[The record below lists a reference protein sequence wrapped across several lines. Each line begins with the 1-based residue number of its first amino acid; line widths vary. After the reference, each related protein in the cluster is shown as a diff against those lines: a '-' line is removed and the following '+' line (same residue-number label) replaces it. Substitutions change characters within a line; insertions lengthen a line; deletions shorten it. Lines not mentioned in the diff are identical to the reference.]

1 MSQNDHL
8 VLDIPQPNLHDAQ
21 KVVYDS
27 QRRFN
32 VLACGRRW
40 GKTLFTS
47 FRIASHE
54 AAMHK
59 QRWGWF
65 APTYKILND
74 AWYQTKYH
82 MRTGI
87 ETVNESDRIIRF
99 QNGGSIEFWSM
110 VDDDAGR
117 SRKYHGVV
125 IDEAGLVADLESR
138 WHESIRPTL
147 VDYRGKA
154 WLCGTPKG
162 RNFFWQAF
170 TYGQDPLKT
179 DWASWQMPT
188 SSNPFI
194 AADELEAAR
203 QMPDRSFRQE
213 FLAEFIDEAG
223 GVFRGVLEVIDRDVV
238 SRSVIGQHIYIG
250 VDLARVND
258 FTVICVVDA
267 TGRQIYHERFNQISW
282 ERQIDRIKTTAHRFP
297 TAQIWLDSTGVG
309 DPIFEALRSHGLNVF
324 GYHFTHPAKAALIDS
339 LAMLIEQGRIR
350 LLDIS
355 EQTSELLA
363 YQYMTTR
370 YMNIRMGAPLG
381 IHDDCVIA
389 LALACWPLKAGVQF
403 GASNEVYEG
412 FWRRD

>member
-1 MSQNDHL
+1 MHPAQEL
-8 VLDIPQPNLHDAQ
+8 VKL
-21 KVVYDS
+21 S
-27 QRRFN
+27 SERFN

-40 GKTLFTS
+40 GKTLFAS
-47 FRIASHE
+47 LEIAGWE
-54 AAMHK
+54 AARFK

-65 APTYKILND
+65 APTYKILAD
-74 AWYQTKYH
+74 AWNQTKYYLEPC
-82 MRTGI
+82 I
-87 ETVNESDRIIRF
+87 EKANETDKIIRF
-99 QNGGSIEFWSM
+99 KDGGSIEFWSM
-110 VDDDAGR
+110 VDENAGR
-117 SRKYHGVV
+117 SRKYHGIV

-138 WHESIRPTL
+138 WHEGIRPTL

-170 TYGQDPLKT
+170 TYGQDPLKP

-188 SSNPFI
+188 ASNPFI
-194 AADELEAAR
+194 DPREIEAAR
-203 QMPDRSFRQE
+203 QMPERSFRQE

-223 GVFRGVLEVIDRDVV
+223 GVFRGVIDVVDRDVV
-238 SRSVIGQHIYIG
+238 SRSVIGQAVYIG
-250 VDLARVND
+250 VDLARVED

-282 ERQIDRIKTTAHRFP
+282 ERQIGRICAVAGRFRG
-297 TAQIWLDSTGVG
+297 AQIWLDSTGVG
-309 DPIFEALRSHGLNVF
+309 DPIFEALRGRGLNVF
-324 GYHFTHPAKAALIDS
+324 GYHFTNPAKAALVDS
-339 LAMLIEQGRIR
+339 LAMLIEQGRVR
-350 LLDIS
+350 LLDIP

-370 YMNIRMGAPLG
+370 YMNVRMGAPLG
-381 IHDDCVIA
+381 MHDDCVIA

-403 GASNEVYEG
+403 GASSEIYEG

>member
-1 MSQNDHL
+1 VSQDEFRKVNVQFPELHAGQRL
-8 VLDIPQPNLHDAQ
+8 VYENQ
-21 KVVYDS
+21 S
-27 QRRFN
+27 RFN

-40 GKTLFTS
+40 GKTLYACS
-47 FRIASHE
+47 AIAGE
-54 AAMHK
+54 GAGIDG

-65 APTYKILND
+65 APTYKILAD
-74 AWYQTKYH
+74 AWHQTKYLL
-82 MRTGI
+82 RPCI
-87 ETVNESDRIIRF
+87 ERLSESERIIRF
-99 QNGGSIEFWSM
+99 IDGGSIEFWSM

-162 RNFFWQAF
+162 RNFFWQAY
-170 TYGQDPLKT
+170 TYGQDPLKP

-194 AADELEAAR
+194 DPEEIEAAR

-238 SRSVIGQHIYIG
+238 ARSVIGQAVYIG

-282 ERQIDRIKTTAHRFP
+282 ERQIERIKAAANRFP

-309 DPIFEALRSHGLNVF
+309 DPIFEALRSQNLNVF
-324 GYHFTHPAKAALIDS
+324 GYHFTHPAKTALIDS

-350 LLDIS
+350 LLDIA

-370 YMNIRMGAPLG
+370 YMNVRMGAPLG
-381 IHDDCVIA
+381 MHDDCVIA

-403 GASNEVYEG
+403 GASSEIYEG